1 LKKKILVFSPS
12 YNEKIIIKKF
22 IKEFFNYNK
31 IDLLIIDDNS
41 PDGTANI
48 IKSEKIKNKFIKLIV
63 RKKKNGIDTAHI
75 DAYKYAI
82 KKNYDYLITLDCDL
96 QHDVADIK
104 RFAKELNF
112 NNFIIGSRYMLN
124 GKCNLKGFR
133 YLLSYYGNKFL
144 KYLFKIKINE
154 FTTSF
159 RGFDKKTLRFL
170 IKKKIVSRNYSFF
183 MEVVYILNKYNFK
196 LKEIP
201 IIFNSRKLGYSK
213 IPKTEIL
220 RTLYN
225 AARLKLFY

>member
-1 LKKKILVFSPS
+1 MKKKILAFSPS
-12 YNEKIIIKKF
+12 YNEKVIIKKF
-22 IKEFFNYNK
+22 IKEFFYYNK

-41 PDGTANI
+41 PDGTADI
-48 IKSEKIKNKFIKLIV
+48 IKSEKIKNNFIKLIV
-63 RKKKNGIDTAHI
+63 RKKKYGIDTAHI

-82 KKNYDYLITLDCDL
+82 KNNYDYLITLDCDL

-104 RFAKELNF
+104 RFIKQLNF
-112 NNFIIGSRYMLN
+112 NNFVIGSRYMLN

-159 RGFDKKTLRFL
+159 RGLDKKTLKFL
-170 IKKKIVSRNYSFF
+170 LKKKVISRNYSFF
-183 MEVVYILNKYNFK
+183 MEVVYMLNKYNFK

-201 IIFNSRKLGYSK
+201 IMFNSRKLGYSK
-213 IPKTEIL
+213 IPKIEII

-225 AARLKLFY
+225 AVRLKLFY

>member
-1 LKKKILVFSPS
+1 MKKKILVFSPS
-12 YNEKIIIKKF
+12 YNEKVIIKKF
-22 IKEFFNYNK
+22 IKKFFYYNK

-48 IKSEKIKNKFIKLIV
+48 IKAEKITNKFIKLIV
-63 RKKKNGIDTAHI
+63 RKKKSGIDTAHV
-75 DAYKYAI
+75 DAYKYTI
-82 KKNYDYLITLDCDL
+82 KNNYDYLITLDCDL

-104 RFAKELNF
+104 RFVNELNF
-112 NNFIIGSRYMLN
+112 NNFVIGSRYMLN
-124 GKCNLKGFR
+124 GECNLKGFR

-144 KYLFKIKINE
+144 KYLFNVQINE

-159 RGFDKKTLRFL
+159 RGFDKKALKFL
-170 IKKKIVSRNYSFF
+170 INKKIFSRNYSFF
-183 MEVVYILNKYNFK
+183 MEVVYMLNKYNFR

-213 IPKTEIL
+213 IPKTEII

-225 AARLKLFY
+225 AARLKLLY